1 MESETFRTWLAE
13 RGCRFDHHQERRGG
27 GQAAV
32 TVRREGRTAQLP
44 LIGSHRSI
52 DEETARAVCEAL
64 GLDWSQLP
72 GPEGRA

>member
-1 MESETFRTWLAE
+1 MDSDTFRSWLAE
-13 RGCRFDHHQERRGG
+13 RGCRFDHHEETRGR

-32 TVRREGRTAQLP
+32 TIHHEGRTAELP
-44 LIGSHRSI
+44 LVGSHKPI
-52 DEETARAVCEAL
+52 DLDTARDICQAL